1 MTEQITGLPSRN
13 SFSSTL
19 HLPFAV
25 QMQMLERNRLSVET
39 ECNVYGLP
47 AGARMEAAPDVVR
60 ILATDVTTLAHWLE
74 VRGGTVTVKQAGDGV
89 QVWTLRT
96 ATEAELP
103 KFPPVTVLVAVLVTD
118 DEQMMPELADAM
130 EVSA

>member
-1 MTEQITGLPSRN
+1 MTVQPTDLPGRN
-13 SFSSTL
+13 SFSSTI

-25 QMQMLERNRLSVET
+25 QMQMLERNRIAVET

-47 AGARMEAAPDVVR
+47 AGARMEPSPDVVR
-60 ILATDVTTLAHWLE
+60 ILATDVEALGHWLE
-74 VRGGTVTVKQAGDGV
+74 VRGGTITVARAGDGV

-103 KFPPVTVLVAVLVTD
+103 KFPPVTVLVSVLVTD
-118 DEQMMPELADAM
+118 DEQMMPELRQA
-130 EVSA
+130 VSL

>member
-1 MTEQITGLPSRN
+1 MTAQPTDRPGRN

-25 QMQMLERNRLSVET
+25 QMQMVESNRLSVET

-60 ILATDVTTLAHWLE
+60 ILATDVDTLAHWLD
-74 VRGGTVTVKQAGDGV
+74 VRGGSVTVTHVGDGV

-103 KFPPVTVLVAVLVTD
+103 KFPPVTVLVSVLVTD
-118 DEQMMPELADAM
+118 DEQMMPEIRQAVA
-130 EVSA
+130 A

>member
-1 MTEQITGLPSRN
+1 MTTQRTDLPGPN
-13 SFSSTL
+13 SFTSTI

-25 QMQMLERNRLSVET
+25 QMRMLERNRLSVET

-47 AGARMEAAPDVVR
+47 AGARMEPSPDAVR
-60 ILATDVTTLAHWLE
+60 ILAIDVETLAHWLE
-74 VRGGTVTVKQAGDGV
+74 VRGGTITVKQAGDGV

-103 KFPPVTVLVAVLVTD
+103 KFPPVTVLVSVLVTD
-118 DEQMMPELADAM
+118 DEQMMPELRQAVA
-130 EVSA
+130 A

>member
-1 MTEQITGLPSRN
+1 VTTQPTDLPGRN
-13 SFSSTL
+13 SFTSTI

-47 AGARMEAAPDVVR
+47 AGARMEASPDAVR
-60 ILATDVTTLAHWLE
+60 ILATDVETLAHWLE
-74 VRGGTVTVKQAGDGV
+74 VRGGTITVQRAGDGV

-103 KFPPVTVLVAVLVTD
+103 KFPPVTVLVSVLVTD
-118 DEQMMPELADAM
+118 DEQMMPEIRQAVA
-130 EVSA
+130 A

>member
-1 MTEQITGLPSRN
+1 VTAQPTDLPGRN
-13 SFSSTL
+13 SFTSTI

-25 QMQMLERNRLSVET
+25 QMQMLERNRLTVET

-47 AGARMEAAPDVVR
+47 AGARLESSPDAVR
-60 ILATDVTTLAHWLE
+60 ILATDVETLAHWLE
-74 VRGGTVTVKQAGDGV
+74 VRGGTITVAQAGDGV

-103 KFPPVTVLVAVLVTD
+103 KFPPVTVLVSVLVTD
-118 DEQMMPELADAM
+118 DEQMMPEIRQAVA
-130 EVSA
+130 A

>member
-1 MTEQITGLPSRN
+1 VTTQPTDLPGRN
-13 SFSSTL
+13 SFTSTI

-47 AGARMEAAPDVVR
+47 AGARMEASPDAVR
-60 ILATDVTTLAHWLE
+60 ILATDVETLAHWLE
-74 VRGGTVTVKQAGDGV
+74 VRGGTITVQQAGDGV

-103 KFPPVTVLVAVLVTD
+103 KFPPVTVLVSVLVTD
-118 DEQMMPELADAM
+118 DEQMMPEIRQAVA
-130 EVSA
+130 A

>member
-1 MTEQITGLPSRN
+1 MTTQPTDLPGRN
-13 SFSSTL
+13 SFTSTI

-47 AGARMEAAPDVVR
+47 AGARMEAAPDAVR
-60 ILATDVTTLAHWLE
+60 ILATDVETLGHWLE
-74 VRGGTVTVKQAGDGV
+74 VRGGTITVTQAGDGV

-103 KFPPVTVLVAVLVTD
+103 KFPPVTVLVSVLVTD
-118 DEQMMPELADAM
+118 DEQMMPEIRQAVA
-130 EVSA
+130 A

>member
-1 MTEQITGLPSRN
+1 MTTQPTDRPGRN

-19 HLPFAV
+19 HLPFGA
-25 QMQMLERNRLSVET
+25 QMQRLERNRLVVET

-47 AGARMEAAPDVVR
+47 AGARMEPGPDAVR
-60 ILATDVTTLAHWLE
+60 ILATDVETLGHWLE
-74 VRGGTVTVKQAGDGV
+74 VRGGTITVAQAGDGV

-103 KFPPVTVLVAVLVTD
+103 KFPPVTVLVSVLVTD
-118 DEQMMPELADAM
+118 DEQMMPELRAA
-130 EVSA
+130 VAA

>member
-1 MTEQITGLPSRN
+1 MTTQPTDLPGQN
-13 SFSSTL
+13 SFTSTI

-25 QMQMLERNRLSVET
+25 QMRMLERNRLTVET

-47 AGARMEAAPDVVR
+47 RGARMEAAPDGVR
-60 ILATDVTTLAHWLE
+60 ILATDVETLGHWLE
-74 VRGGTVTVKQAGDGV
+74 VRDGTVTVVQAGDGV

-103 KFPPVTVLVAVLVTD
+103 KFPPVTVLVSVLVTD
-118 DEQMMPELADAM
+118 DEQMMPEIRNAVA
-130 EVSA
+130 A

>member
-1 MTEQITGLPSRN
+1 MTTQPTDRPGRN

-19 HLPFAV
+19 HLPFAA
-25 QMQMLERNRLSVET
+25 QMRLMESNRLSVET

-47 AGARMEAAPDVVR
+47 AGARMEAAPDAVR
-60 ILATDVTTLAHWLE
+60 ILATDVGTLGHWLE
-74 VRGGTVTVKQAGDGV
+74 VRGGTITVQQAGDGV

-103 KFPPVTVLVAVLVTD
+103 KFPPVTVLVSVLVTD
-118 DEQMMPELADAM
+118 DEQMMPEIRQAVA
-130 EVSA
+130 A

>member
-1 MTEQITGLPSRN
+1 MTTQPTDLPGRN
-13 SFSSTL
+13 SFTSTI

-47 AGARMEAAPDVVR
+47 AGARMEAAPDAVR
-60 ILATDVTTLAHWLE
+60 ILATDVETLGHWLE
-74 VRGGTVTVKQAGDGV
+74 VRGGTITVTQAGDGV

-96 ATEAELP
+96 STEAELP
-103 KFPPVTVLVAVLVTD
+103 KFPPVTVLVSVLVTD
-118 DEQMMPELADAM
+118 DEQMMPEIRQAVA
-130 EVSA
+130 A

>member
-1 MTEQITGLPSRN
+1 VTTQPTDRPGRN
-13 SFSSTL
+13 SFSSTV

-25 QMQMLERNRLSVET
+25 QMQRLESNRLAVET

-47 AGARMEAAPDVVR
+47 VGARMEPSPDAVR
-60 ILATDVTTLAHWLE
+60 IITTDVETLAHWLE
-74 VRGGTVTVKQAGDGV
+74 VRGGTITVTRADGV

-103 KFPPVTVLVAVLVTD
+103 KLPPVTVLVSVLVTD
-118 DEQMMPELADAM
+118 DEQMMPEIRQAVA
-130 EVSA
+130 A